1 MEARWKHWRN
11 SRQLSTNRSSAGGH
25 LVVSQRRT
33 LNNKL
38 AKFKDFG
45 FLWTCSQNFLSQI
58 SNENH
63 MCKWA
68 VLLKIWH
75 IYIKFFTPWSFLFL
89 LLSSLICYKW
99 SYPLTCWHSFCGQYL
114 VYAVSVCAVCRGTI
128 CSWCSVWSRTGTAKL
143 SLCLC
148 PTGEL
153 PVSIYEWTGHIWMD
167 FSI

>member
-1 MEARWKHWRN
+1 MEAHWKHWMN

-25 LVVSQRRT
+25 LVVSQRRN

-45 FLWTCSQNFLSQI
+45 CLWTCSQNFLSQI

-63 MCKWA
+63 MYKWA

-75 IYIKFFTPWSFLFL
+75 IYITIFTSWSFLFL

-114 VYAVSVCAVCRGTI
+114 VYAVSLYVLCVEEPFVPDVQCGPGQILRNSRCVCVPRE
-128 CSWCSVWSRTGTAKL
+128 S
-143 SLCLC
+143 CL
-148 PTGEL
+148 
-153 PVSIYEWTGHIWMD
+153 
-167 FSI
+167 